1 MIIRIVKLSFH
12 AEYIS
17 NFKTIFEENKQK
29 IISQKGCNRIEML
42 EDINE
47 VNVIFTYSW
56 WDYEDD
62 LNNYRK
68 VYCSYH
74 FVPNCSSPNT
84 DLSFQYIRFRATQ
97 RKSRLGSNNRILHRV
112 NFPCWRI
119 RINRFICF

>member
-42 EDINE
+42 EDIND

-62 LNNYRK
+62 LNNYRN
-68 VYCSYH
+68 SE
-74 FVPNCSSPNT
+74 
-84 DLSFQYIRFRATQ
+84 LFQLVF
-97 RKSRLGSNNRILHRV
+97 
-112 NFPCWRI
+112 
-119 RINRFICF
+119 